1 MAGVSAPVAL
11 AVSGGGD
18 SMALMHLAVRH
29 AMANR
34 LPLPFLTRVIWRESR
49 FDPRA
54 VGPVTRGGARA
65 EGIAQFM
72 PETAAE
78 RAVADPFDP
87 VDALPKAAAFLGTLR
102 DDLGNLGLAAAAY
115 NAGPARVRG
124 WLAGTRTLPI
134 ETRDYVHA
142 VTGHAAEE
150 WAKAGAVDMV
160 VPRQDCVTL
169 VASLEQGPSRFFSEL
184 ERRVATA
191 IGQPWGIELAA
202 GFSRA
207 RVLAVYAKLMDRLS
221 NLIGA
226 HDPIIA
232 AHCCAAV
239 ARGRSI
245 RRASAPIRAR
255 PQTTCAGASS
265 APAPPASSPA
275 IAVDAYATNVSAT
288 MRATPAWTA
297 SRSFIGA
304 VLPV

>member
-1 MAGVSAPVAL
+1 MRLLL
-11 AVSGGGD
+11 AVLC
-18 SMALMHLAVRH
+18 ALVATAAAAH
-29 AMANR
+29 AEVPPPRQSLCLMLESAATANR
-34 LPLPFLTRVIWRESR
+34 LPLPFLARIIWRESR
-49 FDPRA
+49 FDPQA
-54 VGPVTRGGARA
+54 GGPVTRSGARA

-72 PETAAE
+72 PNTAAE

-232 AHCCAAV
+232 AHVLRSRGTRPLYQARIGANSRQAANDMC
-239 ARGRSI
+239 
-245 RRASAPIRAR
+245 RRIQR
-255 PQTTCAGASS
+255 AGA
-265 APAPPASSPA
+265 AC
-275 IAVDAYATNVSAT
+275 IVTRN
-288 MRATPAWTA
+288 R
-297 SRSFIGA
+297 G
-304 VLPV
+304 

>member
-1 MAGVSAPVAL
+1 MRLLL
-11 AVSGGGD
+11 AVLC
-18 SMALMHLAVRH
+18 ALVATAAAAIADVPPPRQSLCLMLESA
-29 AMANR
+29 ATANR
-34 LPLPFLTRVIWRESR
+34 LPLPFLARIIWRESR
-49 FDPRA
+49 FDPQA
-54 VGPVTRGGARA
+54 VGPVTRSGARA

-72 PETAAE
+72 PNTAAE

-232 AHCCAAV
+232 AHVLRSRGTRPLYQARIGANSRQAANDMC
-239 ARGRSI
+239 
-245 RRASAPIRAR
+245 RRIQR
-255 PQTTCAGASS
+255 AGA
-265 APAPPASSPA
+265 AC
-275 IAVDAYATNVSAT
+275 IVTRN
-288 MRATPAWTA
+288 R
-297 SRSFIGA
+297 G
-304 VLPV
+304 

>member
-1 MAGVSAPVAL
+1 MRLLL
-11 AVSGGGD
+11 AVLC
-18 SMALMHLAVRH
+18 ALVATAAAARAEVPPPRQSLCLMLESA
-29 AMANR
+29 ATANR
-34 LPLPFLTRVIWRESR
+34 LPLPFLARIIWRESR
-49 FDPRA
+49 FDPQA
-54 VGPVTRGGARA
+54 VGPVTRSGARA

-72 PETAAE
+72 PNTAAA

-232 AHCCAAV
+232 AHV
-239 ARGRSI
+239 LRSRGTRPLYQAR
-245 RRASAPIRAR
+245 
-255 PQTTCAGASS
+255 
-265 APAPPASSPA
+265 
-275 IAVDAYATNVSAT
+275 
-288 MRATPAWTA
+288 
-297 SRSFIGA
+297 IGA
-304 VLPV
+304 NSRQAANDMCRRIQRAGTACIVTRNRG

>member
-1 MAGVSAPVAL
+1 MRVIVTVLCALVATTASARAATAPPPRQSL
-11 AVSGGGD
+11 C
-18 SMALMHLAVRH
+18 LMLESA
-29 AMANR
+29 AAANR

-102 DDLGNLGLAAAAY
+102 DDFGNLGLAAAAY
-115 NAGPARVRG
+115 NAGPTRVRG

-134 ETRDYVHA
+134 ETRDYVRA
-142 VTGHAAEE
+142 VTGRGADE

-160 VPRQDCVTL
+160 VPQQDCVTL

-202 GFSRA
+202 GFSRP
-207 RVLAVYAKLMDRLS
+207 RVLAVYARLMDRLS

-232 AHCCAAV
+232 AHVLRSRGTRPLYQARIGANSRQAANDMC
-239 ARGRSI
+239 
-245 RRASAPIRAR
+245 RRIQR
-255 PQTTCAGASS
+255 AGA
-265 APAPPASSPA
+265 AC
-275 IAVDAYATNVSAT
+275 IVTRN
-288 MRATPAWTA
+288 R
-297 SRSFIGA
+297 G
-304 VLPV
+304 